1 MSMPANLV
9 QLIAKTRLPNG
20 AVFATWVIKLPAFLD
35 GEFRTHRQQSKSAAS
50 FRARTTKSMI
60 DAVVNDPFIRWHW
73 TLNEPG
79 MQGHTTADDAKAE
92 KARRAW
98 KFASIY
104 AVEAAEALLALGLHK
119 QDCNRLLQP
128 FSWMQYIVTSRDI
141 HLDHWRAL
149 RDHPMAEPHFRDI
162 TREAL
167 RLYDEAVAVD
177 DVLHAP
183 YVGADERAKHDAG
196 DCALISATRCRRV
209 SLFRVGD
216 TTRSDAYDDIA
227 SARDMSNEKPM
238 HATPFEHQVWFD
250 RSIVDFVN
258 LAGNLAA
265 IGHDGMPIRDGTVQH
280 RKIFLGEYT
289 STPTTSMGGSHGTVG
304 H

>member
-1 MSMPANLV
+1 MNMPANLV

-60 DAVVNDPFIRWHW
+60 DDVIRDPFVRWHW
-73 TLNEPG
+73 TLNQPG
-79 MQGHTTADDAKAE
+79 MQGHTHASPEQVAKAVQ
-92 KARRAW
+92 AW
-98 KFASIY
+98 RFAAVF
-104 AVEAAEALLALGLHK
+104 AVEGAEALQAIGLHK

-167 RLYDEAVAVD
+167 RLFDEAIAVD

-216 TTRSDAYDDIA
+216 TTRSDASADIE
-227 SARDMSNEKPM
+227 SALQMCSERPM

-250 RSIVDFVN
+250 RTLIGVGN

-265 IGHDGMPIRDGTVQH
+265 IDLVGMPICDGTVQH
-280 RKIFLGEYT
+280 RKVFHGEYT
-289 STPTTSMGGSHGTVG
+289 RAPTSMGGGHGTVG

>member
-1 MSMPANLV
+1 MQMPPNLV

-60 DAVVNDPFIRWHW
+60 DDIVRDPFVRWHW
-73 TLNEPG
+73 TLNQPG
-79 MQGHTTADDAKAE
+79 MQGHTHASDEVAAA
-92 KARRAW
+92 ARKW
-98 KFASIY
+98 WL
-104 AVEAAEALLALGLHK
+104 EAADNAVAHACNLQLLGLHK

-167 RLYDEAVAVD
+167 RLYDEAPAVD

-216 TTRSDAYDDIA
+216 TTRSDASADIE
-227 SARDMSNEKPM
+227 SALQMCSERPM

-250 RSIVDFVN
+250 RTLIGVGN

-265 IGHDGMPIRDGTVQH
+265 IDLVGMPICDGTVQH
-280 RKIFLGEYT
+280 RKVFHGEYT
-289 STPTTSMGGSHGTVG
+289 RAPTSMGGSHGTVG

>member
-1 MSMPANLV
+1 MKMPPNLV

-60 DAVVNDPFIRWHW
+60 DDIVRDPFVRWHW

-79 MQGHTTADDAKAE
+79 MQGHTTADDVRAAS
-92 KARRAW
+92 ARREW
-98 KFASIY
+98 MYASAH
-104 AVEAAEALLALGLHK
+104 AVASTKALLALGLHK

-167 RLYDEAVAVD
+167 RLFDEAVAVD

-183 YVGADERAKHDAG
+183 YVGADERKEHAADE
-196 DCALISATRCRRV
+196 CALISATRCRRV

-227 SARDMSNEKPM
+227 SARDMSNERPM

-250 RSIVDFVN
+250 RSIIDFAN

-265 IGHDGMPIRDGTVQH
+265 IDDAGMPIRDGTVQH
-280 RKIFLGEYT
+280 RKIFFGEYT
-289 STPTTSMGGSHGTVG
+289 SSPVKGGSHGTVR